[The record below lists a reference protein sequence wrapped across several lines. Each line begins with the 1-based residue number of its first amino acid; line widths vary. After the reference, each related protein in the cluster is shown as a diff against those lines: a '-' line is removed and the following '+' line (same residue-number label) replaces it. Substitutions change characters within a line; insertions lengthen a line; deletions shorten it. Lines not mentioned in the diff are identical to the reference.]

1 MNKKPWYKSK
11 TLWVN
16 IGVGGGAILAFMA
29 GDQFPVHLSE
39 QALGWIIFGQ
49 AVVNAGLRLITD
61 KPIG

>member
-1 MNKKPWYKSK
+1 MDKKPWYKSK

-16 IGVGGGAILAFMA
+16 IAVGGGAVLAFMA
-29 GDQFPVHLSE
+29 GDQFPVQLNE
-39 QALGWIIFGQ
+39 QTLGWIVFLQ